1 MKKILF
7 WILVLSIASF
17 IGYLKVNNKNLHM
30 FWLDIFGSEIE
41 FIDYT
46 KDLAIDKDTGIIT
59 NGTPFKSFDKL
70 EKKWI
75 TWDDKTKEKSLINIH
90 LTGTKFED
98 YPEWLKND
106 PITISIEAKLK

>member
-1 MKKILF
+1 
-7 WILVLSIASF
+7 
-17 IGYLKVNNKNLHM
+17 M
-30 FWLDIFGSEIE
+30 FWLDIFGPEIE

-59 NGTPFKSFDKL
+59 NGTPFKSFDEL
-70 EKKWI
+70 KKIWI
-75 TWDDKTKEKSLINIH
+75 AWDDETKEKSLIKIH

-98 YPEWLKND
+98 FPEWLKND